1 MKVLIVDDSLTLRR
15 LCAKVVHL
23 GYPDAEII
31 EASDGS
37 DAKYLIKDVDL
48 ILLDWSMPVMD
59 GYSFLVWLRTVKKL
73 TIPVIMV
80 TAESGKESVLKV
92 IQAGATHY
100 VVKPF
105 TIESLLGKIQKCLG
119 NPEQEEVPE
128 EQEEN

>member
-15 LCAKVVHL
+15 LCAKVVHI

-31 EASDGS
+31 EASDGV
-37 DAKYLIKDVDL
+37 DAKYRIKEVDL
-48 ILLDWSMPVMD
+48 ILLDWNMPIMNGHD
-59 GYSFLVWLRTVKKL
+59 FLVWLRTVKKS

-80 TAESGKESVLKV
+80 TAEAGKESVLKA
-92 IQAGATHY
+92 IQAGATQY

-105 TIESLLGKIQKCLG
+105 SVESLLEKIRKCLG